1 MDFLTVIILFLGI
14 FVLPIYLAFR
24 DYKRKEKK
32 IIDIEHKCSK
42 IEIICNE
49 IINNKLNLERK
60 RIMKCPH
67 CNYIGDKLN
76 KKDDTDNEI
85 DTCHFTLSVTSKTD
99 GYHLEF
105 LHDEYVCPNC
115 NKTFLD

>member
-1 MDFLTVIILFLGI
+1 
-14 FVLPIYLAFR
+14 
-24 DYKRKEKK
+24 
-32 IIDIEHKCSK
+32 
-42 IEIICNE
+42 
-49 IINNKLNLERK
+49 
-60 RIMKCPH
+60 MKCPH

-105 LHDEYVCPNC
+105 LHDEYVCPKC